1 MAWKVESME
10 NAKQKFLLL
19 HQTGQFTMVEL
30 CRQFGI
36 SRPTGYAILK
46 RYEERGGMPWNL
58 SRGGT

>member
-1 MAWKVESME
+1 ME
-10 NAKQKFLLL
+10 NIKQKFLLL

-46 RYEERGGMPWNL
+46 RYEAEG
-58 SRGGT
+58 